1 MSLAITVLP
10 ANHGD
15 AIIVQAGIDQP
26 DPFRIL
32 IDGGPATCYQRTQG
46 FKRTWGPLHAALK
59 TLSSRSEAL
68 DLVVLTHVDDD
79 HIGGLVKACQDKLL
93 LPVIGKEVWF
103 NSGRL
108 IARQL
113 GSGVEP
119 EGSQLILPQSGT
131 DRLTSIAQ
139 GVLFDDLLDEA
150 GMRQRTLR
158 VAGQKIDFRYGEIQI
173 LSPDED
179 RLRALLAKW
188 EKERPDSLTSSHE
201 TDYESTLDDL
211 LRGDYFEEDAAVHN
225 ASSISFLISSGN
237 AKALF
242 LGDAFPSTVCASL
255 RSLGYSEKNPLHVGA
270 CKISHHGSKGNT
282 SRELLSLIKS
292 DNFIISTDGSRHG
305 LPNKVTLARIMKMAP
320 ESKILFNYPKLKKL
334 IFSDEELRAATETL
348 TDIEGDIIL

>member
-15 AIIVQAGIDQP
+15 AIFVQAGIDKQ

-32 IDGGPATCYQRTQG
+32 IDGGPAACYQRTQG
-46 FKRTWGPLHAALK
+46 FKQISGPLHATLTA
-59 TLSSRSEAL
+59 LSSRSDAL
-68 DLVVLTHVDDD
+68 DLVVLTHVDND
-79 HIGGLVKACQDKLL
+79 HIGGLLKAYQNESF

-113 GSGVEP
+113 GDGVEP
-119 EGSQLILPQSGT
+119 EGSQLILQRSGS

-150 GMRQRTLR
+150 GVRPRALK
-158 VAGQKIDFRYGEIQI
+158 VAGQRIDFRHGEIQI

-179 RLRALLAKW
+179 GLRALLAKW

-201 TDYESTLDDL
+201 NDYKSSLGDL
-211 LRGDYFEEDAAVHN
+211 LQGDEFEEDTAVHN

-255 RSLGYSEKNPLHVGA
+255 RKLGYSEQNPLHVGA
-270 CKISHHGSKGNT
+270 CKVSHHGSKGNT
-282 SRELLSLIKS
+282 SPELLSLIRS
-292 DNFIISTDGSRHG
+292 DGFIISTDGSRHG
-305 LPNKVTLARIMKMAP
+305 LPNKVTVARIMDMAP
-320 ESKILFNYPKLKKL
+320 ESKVLFNYPQLKKL
-334 IFSDEELRAATETL
+334 IFSHDELSAAAETL